1 MFNTEGRTVL
11 VDDNRAEGFTRI
23 VGSLTGDAPT
33 QARGKANQS
42 AGEAQSMW
50 GQVVDEV
57 RDFIS
62 EQPFVALLSAVG
74 LGAVVGFLT
83 TRR

>member
-1 MFNTEGRTVL
+1 MPTIEGRTIL
-11 VDDNRAEGFTRI
+11 VDDNGAEGVAGIAGGTPQHTA
-23 VGSLTGDAPT
+23 GSLIGDA
-33 QARGKANQS
+33 QG
-42 AGEAQSMW
+42 MW

-57 RDFIS
+57 RDFAAD
-62 EQPFVALLSAVG
+62 QPFVALLGAVG

>member
-1 MFNTEGRTVL
+1 M
-11 VDDNRAEGFTRI
+11 VDDNRAEGFART
-23 VGSLTGDAPT
+23 VGGKLQDTASSLTVDAST
-33 QARGKANQS
+33 QARGKVSQH

-57 RDFIS
+57 RDFAAD
-62 EQPFVALLSAVG
+62 QPFVALLSAVG

>member
-1 MFNTEGRTVL
+1 M
-11 VDDNRAEGFTRI
+11 VDDNRAEGFERT
-23 VGSLTGDAPT
+23 VGGKLQDIAGNLTGIAPM
-33 QARGKANQS
+33 QARGTANQR
-42 AGEAQSMW
+42 ADEAQSMW

-57 RDFIS
+57 RDFTAD
-62 EQPFVALLSAVG
+62 QPFVALLSAVG